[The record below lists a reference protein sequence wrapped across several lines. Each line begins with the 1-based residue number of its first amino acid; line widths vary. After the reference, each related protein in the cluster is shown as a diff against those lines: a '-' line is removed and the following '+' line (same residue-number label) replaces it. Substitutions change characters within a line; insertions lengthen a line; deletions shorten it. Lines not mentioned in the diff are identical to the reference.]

1 MVRGYKSGKI
11 RTKCMQR
18 VKKRA
23 KESTLMIGKLEK
35 GLGHNLGSNKDKG
48 AAKGGGNKSFSFG

>member
-1 MVRGYKSGKI
+1 MYAKGE
-11 RTKCMQR
+11 
-18 VKKRA
+18 KRA